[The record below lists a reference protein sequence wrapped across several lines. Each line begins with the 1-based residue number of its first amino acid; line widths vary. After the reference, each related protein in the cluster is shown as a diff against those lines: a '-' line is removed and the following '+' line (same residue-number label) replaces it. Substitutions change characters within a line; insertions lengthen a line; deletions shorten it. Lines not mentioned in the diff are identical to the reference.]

1 MSIFDDF
8 RDWLLAPLM
17 GDEWVENRKD
27 IIVRRGYG
35 RGKQKQP
42 LKSKSD
48 SLIINFTGLVL
59 ARGIA
64 LLFGKGVTFDL
75 PNVDK
80 EDSPEQEYI
89 DTVWR
94 LNKKGVLLH
103 NIGRYG
109 GEAGTWYLKIIPDAL
124 EDLDGKKYPRLVT
137 QDPARMTIA
146 TLPEDCETVVAYTI
160 AYNLIDPI
168 TEKEIAYK
176 QVTEQDIM
184 VEGVFA
190 YWSIRDYKADSG
202 GKWILQQEQPWEH
215 SYPPI
220 QHGQNLPQSGTPY
233 GEPDVTDD
241 LMAMQDYLNFTVSNI
256 GKIIKHH
263 ASPKTWG
270 RLFGKSKQ
278 VKWGI
283 DDMVL
288 SDNPEA
294 FLSNLEME
302 SDLISS
308 NAFVMFLRQ
317 AIFDI
322 SRQVDLSSI
331 NDRLGAL
338 TNFALRVLYQD
349 ALAKN
354 DTKQMMYGEALV
366 ELNGRL
372 LDLANAKNLDAGKAV
387 WPFAL
392 PMNTREQAETLTI
405 DRADGRV
412 SKQTATIEQGRDWE
426 QEQERL
432 AEEKTAA
439 SNIGASIIDSFN
451 RTGGDVTQ

>member
-1 MSIFDDF
+1 MQ
-8 RDWLLAPLM
+8 
-17 GDEWVENRKD
+17 DE
-27 IIVRRGYG
+27 
-35 RGKQKQP
+35 
-42 LKSKSD
+42 
-48 SLIINFTGLVL
+48 
-59 ARGIA
+59 
-64 LLFGKGVTFDL
+64 
-75 PNVDK
+75 
-80 EDSPEQEYI
+80 
-89 DTVWR
+89 
-94 LNKKGVLLH
+94 KK
-103 NIGRYG
+103 
-109 GEAGTWYLKIIPDAL
+109 
-124 EDLDGKKYPRLVT
+124 
-137 QDPARMTIA
+137 
-146 TLPEDCETVVAYTI
+146 
-160 AYNLIDPI
+160 
-168 TEKEIAYK
+168 
-176 QVTEQDIM
+176 
-184 VEGVFA
+184 
-190 YWSIRDYKADSG
+190 
-202 GKWILQQEQPWEH
+202 WEH
-215 SYPPI
+215 SYPPM
-220 QHGQNLPQSGTPY
+220 QHGQNLPRGGSAY
-233 GEPDVTDD
+233 GDPDITDD
-241 LMAMQDYLNFTVSNI
+241 LILMQDYLSFTVSNI

-349 ALAKN
+349 AIAKN
-354 DTKQMMYGEALV
+354 ATKQLMYGEALV

-372 LDLANAKNLDAGKAV
+372 LDLAKVNNLDAGVIV
-387 WPFAL
+387 WPDAL
-392 PMNTREQAETLTI
+392 PTNMKEQAETLTI
-405 DRADGRV
+405 DQASGRI
-412 SKQTATIEQGRDWE
+412 SKQTAILEQGRDWE
-426 QEQERL
+426 QEQDRL